1 MSKLVLVRHGQA
13 SFFSDDYDRLSEI
26 GHRQSRVL
34 GDYWAANGETFDEV
48 YHGSLTRQIETAAG
62 CGEAFA
68 DAGLAWPEAQTLP
81 GLNEYDSE
89 GMMNNL
95 LPVLAQ
101 SEPAIAKL
109 RAAFEASTDRTD
121 RYRSF
126 HHLLEAVAARW
137 VEGDVTTGGF
147 ETFAEFDARVR
158 DALKSI
164 LSQPGGGRSV
174 AVFTSG
180 GPIGVCVQ
188 SVLRAPPIAALEL
201 NWRVHNASL
210 TQFTFSKA
218 RVSLDSFNGI
228 AHLTDRSLWT
238 YR

>member
-26 GHRQSRVL
+26 GHRQSRAL
-34 GDYWAANGETFDEV
+34 GDYWATNGDAFDEV
-48 YHGSLTRQIETAAG
+48 YHGSLTRQIETATR

-68 DAGLAWPEAQTLP
+68 DVGLAWPEAGTLP

-95 LPVLAQ
+95 LPILAQ
-101 SEPAIAKL
+101 GEPAIANLK
-109 RAAFEASTDRTD
+109 AAFEASTDRAD

-126 HHLLEAVAARW
+126 HRLLEAVAARW
-137 VEGDVTTGGF
+137 VQGDVTTGDI
-147 ETFAEFDARVR
+147 EPFADFDARVR
-158 DALKSI
+158 DALKQIISG
-164 LSQPGGGRSV
+164 PGSGRCI

-180 GPIGVCVQ
+180 GPIGLCVQ
-188 SVLRAPPIAALEL
+188 SVLRAPPITALEL
-201 NWRVHNASL
+201 NWRVQNASL
-210 TQFTFSKA
+210 TQFTFSSG
-218 RVSLDSFNGI
+218 RVSLDFFNSI
-228 AHLTDRSLWT
+228 AHLTDRSLRT